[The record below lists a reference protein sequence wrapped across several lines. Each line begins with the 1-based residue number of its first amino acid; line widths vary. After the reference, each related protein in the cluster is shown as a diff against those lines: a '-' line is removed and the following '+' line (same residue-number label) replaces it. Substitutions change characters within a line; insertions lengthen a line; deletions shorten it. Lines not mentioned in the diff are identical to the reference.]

1 MLGSIKVQKTIK
13 SIEMKNYNTIRT
25 TYFYKA
31 LLVLMFMP
39 LGFVSFAQ
47 DTAVVAAPKVEKK
60 KSYVK
65 NTFEGNYIIDNQTVM
80 VPVKGTFEFDINHRF
95 GSTDHAFKDLFGL
108 FASANMRLGFSYT
121 FIKDLQ
127 IGFGANNYNMQVDWS
142 AKYALLKQTKDHKI
156 PVSVTYYGNVAMD
169 TRAKSSALPIVNTS
183 DRFSF
188 FNQILLATKISD
200 AWSVQAGIALSHFNN
215 VEGYYD
221 KQQVIQS
228 KMKNDH
234 LAFSVSTRY
243 KISPKTSIVFNY
255 DQPLTQH
262 PMNNPRPNFSLGL
275 DMKSSGHDFQFFAG
289 NYGYTIPQLNHF
301 FNQNDYASGQF
312 VIGFN
317 ISRLWNF

>member
-13 SIEMKNYNTIRT
+13 STEMKNKIVIPAASLCRT
-25 TYFYKA
+25 
-31 LLVLMFMP
+31 LLVLI
-39 LGFVSFAQ
+39 FVQLSFAALAQ
-47 DTAVVAAPKVEKK
+47 DSTIVPNQEKK
-60 KSYVK
+60 KSFVK

-80 VPVKGTFEFDINHRF
+80 VPLKGTFEFDINHRF
-95 GSTDHAFKDLFGL
+95 GSTDHGFTDLFGL

-121 FIKDLQ
+121 FMKDLQ

-142 AKYALLKQTKDHKI
+142 AKYALLKQTKDNKI
-156 PVSVTYYGNVAMD
+156 PVSVTYFGNAGMD
-169 TRAKSSALPIVNTS
+169 TRAKNSALPIVTTA

-188 FNQILLATKISD
+188 FNQILVARKVSD
-200 AWSVQAGIALSHFNN
+200 ALSVQVGLAISHFNN

-234 LAFSVSTRY
+234 LAFSISSRY
-243 KISPKTSIVFNY
+243 KISPKTSIIFNY

-262 PMNNPRPNFSLGL
+262 PMNNPRPNLSLGL
-275 DMKSSGHDFQFFAG
+275 DMKSSGHDFQIFAG
-289 NYGYTIPQLNHF
+289 NYGYTVPQLNHF
-301 FNQNDYASGQF
+301 FNQNDFASGQF